1 MDFTLLIAAF
11 GGGLLATML
20 GGLNSFIFCGLL
32 ALAAILGGQAG
43 APAIGIFAFGP
54 VFGPHVAFAGG
65 VAASAFAKTKNHIE
79 NGQDIVTPLCTTGD
93 PMVLI
98 VGGVFGMIGFIIQYI
113 VAQLLG
119 PVLFT
124 GILGPVVNG
133 AGGASAWTDTV
144 ACTVVLSA
152 IITRLVFGK
161 TGLTG
166 KTPAGETREYVAKGQ
181 RLGFVLLMGLG
192 LGLLSGGVVSALGTL
207 GFGGSD
213 TAPAALYLFNMAPTI
228 FFAIAAITL
237 IFITCGF
244 GFECWHHVGYPAAST
259 AVIIFT
265 ATLSP
270 MAAIIGAAITGMF
283 TMWFGDFVLRTFN
296 SHADT
301 HIDPPACTIFVM
313 QTINLLILGGLI
325 FVA

>member
-65 VAASAFAKTKNHIE
+65 VAASAFAKTRNHIE

-93 PMVLI
+93 PMVLL
-98 VGGVFGMIGFIIQYI
+98 VGGIFGMIGFIIQYI
-113 VAQLLG
+113 VSALLG
-119 PVLFT
+119 PVLFS
-124 GILGPVVNG
+124 GILGTG
-133 AGGASAWTDTV
+133 ATSWTDTV

-152 IITRLVFGK
+152 IIVRLVFGK

-192 LGLLSGGVVSALGTL
+192 LGLLSGGVVSALGNL
-207 GFGGSD
+207 GFGGSE
-213 TAPAALYLFNMAPTI
+213 TALYLFKMSPTI

-265 ATLSP
+265 VTRSP
-270 MAAIIGAAITGMF
+270 FAAIIGAAITGMF

>member
-20 GGLNSFIFCGLL
+20 GGLNSFIICGLA

-43 APAIGIFAFGP
+43 APAIGLFAFGP
-54 VFGPHVAFAGG
+54 AFGPHVAFAGG
-65 VAASAFAKTKNHIE
+65 VAASAFAKTRNLIE
-79 NGQDIVTPLCTTGD
+79 NGQDIVTPLATTGD
-93 PMVLI
+93 PMVLL
-98 VGGVFGMIGFIIQYI
+98 VGGIFGMIGFIIQYI
-113 VAQLLG
+113 VSALLG
-119 PVLFT
+119 PVIFS
-124 GILGPVVNG
+124 GILGTG
-133 AGGASAWTDTV
+133 ATAWTDTV

-152 IITRLVFGK
+152 IIVRLVFGK

-181 RLGFVLLMGLG
+181 RLGFVLMMGLG
-192 LGLLSGGVVSALGTL
+192 LGLLSGGVVSALGNL
-207 GFGGSD
+207 GLVGGSE
-213 TAPAALYLFNMAPTI
+213 TALYLYKMAPTI
-228 FFAIAAITL
+228 FFAFAAITL
-237 IFITCGF
+237 VFITCGF

-270 MAAIIGAAITGMF
+270 VAAIIGAAITGMF
-283 TMWFGDFVLRTFN
+283 TMWFGDFILRTFN

-313 QTINLLILGGLI
+313 QTINLVILGGLI